1 MAKIIFSFDMRV
13 YFSCKGIKVVE
24 MLVNILR
31 DIVSYLISCYT
42 VNDCTLCCGVAA
54 AVPLKTDTKC
64 ITPKQSAIHK
74 IIVEV
79 DRLTVDCIVI
89 FCIIDICIKNNVNYQ
104 IYGIAYNLSFATIQT
119 KEPLPTHF
127 CVHLL
132 MFCIS
137 PPIMQRYRVSVP
149 CSLPGSRYP
158 LPFSPSIGK

>member
-89 FCIIDICIKNNVNYQ
+89 FCIIDVCIKNYVNYL
-104 IYGIAYNLSFATIQT
+104 IYGIAITSLL
-119 KEPLPTHF
+119 LPYKRKNRFQHIF
-127 CVHLL
+127 V
-132 MFCIS
+132 CICLCS
-137 PPIMQRYRVSVP
+137 VSRLRL
-149 CSLPGSRYP
+149 CKG
-158 LPFSPSIGK
+158 IG